1 MKTILKIK
9 NLKKSFGSNNV
20 LKDFSYE
27 FKEKTIY
34 ALMGANGSGK
44 TTLFNVL
51 SGFFKSDDGK
61 ILFKNKAIE
70 KLKPFQISNVGLSRT
85 FQDMRLIP
93 TLSVYDNILLAL
105 KNKKSEKLIHAF
117 LPQKENQYEKK
128 IEEILVQVHLV
139 EVKNSKAEDISYGQQ
154 KLLNLAVV
162 TANDFDLLL
171 LDEPVAGVQPEFR
184 EEVLGLIKSFN
195 KTVIVIEHNPEFIE
209 KLTDNILFL
218 NEGHV
223 IAEGNYATIKENKKV
238 QKAYL

>member
-51 SGFFKSDDGK
+51 SGFLQSDDGK
-61 ILFKNKAIE
+61 ILFKNQPIE

-184 EEVLGLIKSFN
+184 EEILGLIKSFN